1 MIRAARPE
9 DAESIAAIWNQII
22 RDTALTFT
30 SVEKDAANVAAL
42 IASQPLFVGEENRAI
57 AGFVTWSQFRGG
69 PGYAHTME
77 HSIHVAQPARGLG
90 LGRALMAVCADQARA
105 AGTHS
110 LLAGIAGEN
119 AEGMA
124 FHAALGFRQVA
135 RLPQVGHKF
144 GRWHDLVLM
153 QKFL

>member
-1 MIRAARPE
+1 LIRAARPE